1 MVIHRYGI
9 IPKLIAT
16 TSASISIV
24 RVYDCLLDLSHTEWS
39 VPRLSKQCYLNLV
52 LMSCSDTQIW
62 QANSHSTGYGMKDHL
77 VFMQAQLMW
86 TWCQV
91 AVSVY
96 AHISH
101 CNRQGIVSS
110 NANDLGGW
118 NVCKAHKMIITLT
131 KKGKKNP
138 NFSNRCKE
146 WNNWIFF
153 CLNH

>member
-1 MVIHRYGI
+1 MGSFQSSMPQQEPV
-9 IPKLIAT
+9 
-16 TSASISIV
+16 SASWGCMIV
-24 RVYDCLLDLSHTEWS
+24 SQTLHVSHWIVSCKIVKT
-39 VPRLSKQCYLNLV
+39 VCHLNLV
-52 LMSCSDTQIW
+52 LKSCLNRQIW
-62 QANSHSTGYGMKDHL
+62 QANSHSIGYGTKDHL

-91 AVSVY
+91 AVLVY

-131 KKGKKNP
+131 KKGKKIP
-138 NFSNRCKE
+138 
-146 WNNWIFF
+146 IFQTDARNETIGF
-153 CLNH
+153 FFA